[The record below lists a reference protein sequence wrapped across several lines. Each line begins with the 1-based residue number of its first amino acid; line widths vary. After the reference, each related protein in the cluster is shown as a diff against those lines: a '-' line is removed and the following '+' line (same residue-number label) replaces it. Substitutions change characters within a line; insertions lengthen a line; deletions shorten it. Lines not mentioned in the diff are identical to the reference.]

1 MDTTSLDYELKLLD
15 WLTRCEAIAESDSF
29 IQLGHPMDQVLLL
42 RTKLLRAA
50 ADGVNWREIYRWIY
64 DQWHTRRPHFPD
76 LDTIAVEIERHRL
89 GSTGT

>member
-29 IQLGHPMDQVLLL
+29 IQLCHPEHQVRLL

-50 ADGVNWREIYRWIY
+50 ADGVNWREIYRWFY
-64 DQWHTRRPHFPD
+64 DQWHTRGPHFPD

>member
-29 IQLGHPMDQVLLL
+29 IQLCHPEDQVRLL

-76 LDTIAVEIERHRL
+76 LITIAAEIDPYRSRADE
-89 GSTGT
+89 T

>member
-29 IQLGHPMDQVLLL
+29 IQLGHPAVQVLHL
-42 RTKLLRAA
+42 RSKLRRAA

-76 LDTIAVEIERHRL
+76 LITMAAEIDPYRSRANE
-89 GSTGT
+89 T